1 MNRRFARRE
10 PMLLVRANVQ
20 ERRTQRLQAVGAISA
35 FLLIVAV
42 LAWGAYAGARGL
54 YRVLLANNPRFALRT
69 IDARSDGRL
78 TPAQIIEYA
87 GLNGAQ
93 RLFGVNLRQ
102 VWTDLQAIPS
112 VKSATVRRRLPDTL
126 EVRVME
132 RTPMAQIVMAGTDY
146 TDAADREGVLMG
158 PRFASPLLPIIEG
171 VNEPGLKP
179 GRRLQ
184 SPAARAALA
193 AIEFC
198 ETSRLRQYVRIQR
211 VTIAPD
217 GRLELT
223 LDNGD
228 RAVLP
233 EELDHDALRT
243 KLRNLATIQKT
254 IRDQR
259 LPRGPGPLT
268 IDLTT
273 DEVFPVRGLLV
284 EAMAPPRTRR

>member
-1 MNRRFARRE
+1 
-10 PMLLVRANVQ
+10 MLLVRANVR
-20 ERRTQRLQAVGAISA
+20 ERRMQQLQAIGVVAA

-42 LAWGAYAGARGL
+42 MAWILYAGARGL
-54 YRVLLANNPRFALRT
+54 YRVLLTNNPRFALRT
-69 IDARSDGRL
+69 IDAHSDGRL

-87 GLNGAQ
+87 GLNGV
-93 RLFGVNLRQ
+93 RGLFGVNLRQ

-132 RTPMAQIVMAGTDY
+132 RTPMAQILISGADY
-146 TDAADREGVLMG
+146 PDAADREGVLMG
-158 PRFASPLLPIIEG
+158 PRYASPLLPIIEG

-184 SPAARAALA
+184 SPAALAALA
-193 AIEFC
+193 AVEFC
-198 ETSRLRQYVRIQR
+198 ETTPRLRPYVRIQR
-211 VTIAPD
+211 VVIAPD

-233 EELDHDALRT
+233 EELDRDALRT

-254 IRDQR
+254 IRAQR
-259 LPRGPGPLT
+259 LPRGPDPLM

-273 DEVFPVRGLLV
+273 DEVFPVRGLLI

>member
-1 MNRRFARRE
+1 MNRRFGRRE

-35 FLLIVAV
+35 FLLIVAA

-54 YRVLLANNPRFALRT
+54 YRVLLTNNPRFALRT

-102 VWTDLQAIPS
+102 VWSDLQAIPS

-132 RTPMAQIVMAGTDY
+132 RTPIAQIVMAGADY
-146 TDAADREGVLMG
+146 ADAADREGVLMG
-158 PRFASPLLPIIEG
+158 PRFATPLLPIIEG

-184 SPAARAALA
+184 SPAALAALA

-198 ETSRLRQYVRIQR
+198 ETSRLRQHVRIQR
-211 VTIAPD
+211 IAIAPD

-223 LDNGD
+223 LENGD

-233 EELDHDALRT
+233 EELDRDALRT

-273 DEVFPVRGLLV
+273 DEVFPVRGLQV
-284 EAMAPPRTRR
+284 EAMAPPRSRR